1 MRNLLLH
8 LVYYKIYNNKNLKKF
23 SFLNMI
29 KESKPII
36 VVSFTLLENHP
47 VFDSA
52 QWYFV
57 IEFTLFVR
65 GKHSNERKPT
75 ILNI

>member
-29 KESKPII
+29 KEFKPII

-65 GKHSNERKPT
+65 
-75 ILNI
+75 